1 MYLNCH
7 SYHSLRYG
15 TIPLHELVE
24 QAVGYG
30 VTAMALTDINT
41 VTGIYDFI
49 KACSALNIK
58 PLVGID
64 FRSHGQQLYIGL
76 AKNRNGLAAM
86 NRLIT
91 KHNFDN
97 TPLPAQAPYF
107 EDVIIIYPLDNVPE
121 DLKENEFI
129 GISAEQLTKLYHY
142 VWKRRVPKMVVLQ
155 SVTYRTKKEY
165 NLHKILRAIDLN
177 CIGSKLTASDYCK
190 SSEVMIPNDQLMEKF
205 IDFPQLLH
213 NTETVI
219 ATCNFEYD
227 FYTPKNKKH
236 YTSNKQDDIALL
248 TQLAYEGMVS
258 RYGSN
263 NTEAKARVDKELK
276 VINDLEFSGYFLITW
291 DIVQYSIGKGFLH
304 IGRGSGANSI
314 IAYCLDIT
322 NICPLELDLYFERFL
337 NVNRKSPPDFD
348 IDWSWRERDTILEY
362 IFTKYGS
369 DHVAFCGTNVEFKY
383 RSIFREVG
391 KVFGLPKEELDE
403 LAKNPMQKHPK
414 NAVVKMV
421 QDYGVLLEKYPNQR
435 SMHSCGII
443 ISEEPITNF
452 TALEMP
458 PKGFPIVQFD
468 MHVAEDI
475 GFDKFDILSQR
486 GIGHIDDT
494 VKLIREN
501 QGIEVNIRDTSLSKN
516 EKVCNALLSEGKT
529 IGCFYIESPAMRGLL
544 RRLKCDNYKVLV
556 AASSIIRPGVA
567 QSGMMKEYIFRHNYP
582 DKFEYF
588 HAVFKEQLG
597 ETYGIMVYQED
608 VIKIALHYG
617 GLPAAD
623 GDILRRAM
631 SGKGRSKA
639 ALQKVKDH
647 FFASCKNQGHPEQ
660 LSQEI
665 YRQIESFAGYSF
677 CKAHSASYAVESY
690 QSLYLKTYYPI
701 EFMTAV
707 INNFGGFYR
716 TEVYIHEA
724 KMSGAKIH
732 NPCVNKSDY
741 QTNVDGKNVYLGFQH
756 LKSLDSKTSEL
767 IVKERALHGAYQS
780 LEDFINRIPIGI
792 EGIQI
797 LIFIGALRFT
807 GKRKNE
813 LLIIA
818 RLILINFKPE
828 NRSLLLVNEPVKDY
842 QLPVLERS
850 PFEDAFDEIE
860 LLDFP
865 VSVTPFA
872 LLQTRFRGDV
882 MAKNLIKHHKKTVR
896 MLAYLI
902 SRKHVPT
909 KRGDMYFGT
918 WIDAEG
924 AFFDTA
930 HFADCLQRYP
940 FKGGGCYLLL
950 GQVEVDYHF
959 PTVTISKMEKM
970 PFIPDPRYSATD
982 EKRFQTQQ
990 QIREDVSMTQR
1001 APYPQEHEINLPR
1014 QKMRPSV

>member
-1 MYLNCH
+1 MYINCH

-15 TIPLHELVE
+15 TIPLTELVR
-24 QAVGYG
+24 QAVSFG

-49 KACSALNIK
+49 KACKEVNIK

-64 FRSHGQQLYIGL
+64 FRNNGKQLYIGL
-76 AKNRNGLAAM
+76 AKNRNGIAEM

-91 KHNFDN
+91 QNNFEN
-97 TPLPAQAPYF
+97 TLLPEQAPNF
-107 EDVIIIYPLDNVPE
+107 ENVFVIYPFDNVPDE
-121 DLKENEFI
+121 LKENEFI
-129 GISAEQLTKLYHY
+129 GITAEQLPKLYNY
-142 VWKRRVPKMVVLQ
+142 VWKRRISKMVVLQ
-155 SVTYRTKKEY
+155 SVTYRNKKEF

-177 CIGSKLTASDYCK
+177 IVGSKLAHTDYCK
-190 SSEVMIPNDQLMEKF
+190 LSEVMIRIENLMEKF
-205 IDFPQLLH
+205 IDFPQIIQ
-213 NTETVI
+213 NTQTII
-219 ATCNFEYD
+219 AECNFEYD
-227 FYTPKNKKH
+227 FFTPKNKKH
-236 YTSNKQDDIALL
+236 YTTNKHDDSVLL
-248 TQLAYEGMVS
+248 TKLAYEGMIH
-258 RYGSN
+258 RYGEH
-263 NTEAKARVDKELK
+263 NTEAKARVEKELK

-291 DIVQYSIGKGFLH
+291 DIVQYSISKGFLH

-337 NVNRKSPPDFD
+337 NVNRKTPPDFD

-362 IFTKYGS
+362 IFNKYGK

-403 LAKNPMQKHPK
+403 LAKNPMQKHNK

-421 QDYGVLLEKYPNQR
+421 QDYGMMLEKYPNQR

-475 GFDKFDILSQR
+475 LSQR

-494 VKLIREN
+494 VKLIKEN
-501 QGIEVNIRDTSLSKN
+501 QGINVNIRDTSISKN
-516 EKVCNALLSEGKT
+516 EATCNELLSQGKT

-582 DKFEYF
+582 DRFEYF
-588 HAVFKEQLG
+588 HDVFKEQLG

-639 ALQKVKDH
+639 ALQKVKDN
-647 FFASCKNQGHPEQ
+647 FFASCEKQGHTLQ

-732 NPCVNKSDY
+732 NPCVNKSDH
-741 QTNVDGKNVYLGFQH
+741 QTHVYGRNIYLGFQH
-756 LKSLDSKTSEL
+756 LKSLESKTAEI
-767 IVKERALHGAYQS
+767 IVKERNENGNFVS

-797 LIFIGALRFT
+797 LIFIGAFRFT
-807 GKRKNE
+807 GKPKNE

-828 NRSLLLVNEPVKDY
+828 NRSLLLLQEPVKEY
-842 QLPVLERS
+842 KLPVLKRS

-865 VSVTPFA
+865 VSVTPFN

-882 MAKNLIKHHKKTVR
+882 MAKDLTKHHKKTVR

-924 AFFDTA
+924 EFFDTA
-930 HFADCLQRYP
+930 HFADCLQNYP

-959 PTVTISKMEKM
+959 PTITISKMEKM

-990 QIREDVSMTQR
+990 QIREDVSMTHR
-1001 APYPQEHEINLPR
+1001 EPYPQEHEINLPR
-1014 QKMRPSV
+1014 HKMATRIQ

>member
-15 TIPLHELVE
+15 TIPLNELVE
-24 QAVGYG
+24 QAALFG

-41 VTGIYDFI
+41 VTGIYNFI
-49 KACSALNIK
+49 KGCKAFNIK

-64 FRSHGQQLYIGL
+64 FRNSSKQLYVGL
-76 AKNRNGLAAM
+76 AKNSAGIAEM
-86 NRLIT
+86 NRLLT
-91 KHNFDN
+91 KHNFEN
-97 TPLPAQAPYF
+97 SLLPYQAPCF
-107 EDVIIIYPLDNVPE
+107 ENTFVIYPFDNAPDQLQE
-121 DLKENEFI
+121 HEFI
-129 GISAEQLTKLYHY
+129 GITAEQLSRLYNPA
-142 VWKRRVPKMVVLQ
+142 WKDRINKMVVLQ
-155 SVTYRTKKEY
+155 SVTYRTKKEF

-177 CIGSKLTASDYCK
+177 IIGTKLTEADHCK
-190 SSEVMIPNDQLMEKF
+190 ISEVMLPVDSLIAKF
-205 IDFPQLLH
+205 SDYPIIIQNTKEIIAQCDFQ
-213 NTETVI
+213 
-219 ATCNFEYD
+219 YD
-227 FYTPKNKKH
+227 FGTPKNKKH
-236 YTSNKQDDIALL
+236 YTANKQDDMALL
-248 TQLAYEGMVS
+248 TKLAYEGMVR
-258 RYGSN
+258 RYGAGN
-263 NTEAKARVDKELK
+263 KEALQRVEKELR
-276 VINDLEFSGYFLITW
+276 VIDGLEFSGYFLITW
-291 DIVQYSIGKGFLH
+291 DIVQYSIGQGFLH

-322 NICPLELDLYFERFL
+322 DICPLELDLYFERFL
-337 NVNRKSPPDFD
+337 NLNRKTPPDFD

-362 IFTKYGS
+362 IFDKYGA

-403 LAKNPMQKHPK
+403 LAKNPMKQHHK
-414 NAVVKMV
+414 NKVVKMV
-421 QDYGVLLEKYPNQR
+421 QHYGMMLEKYPNQR

-443 ISEEPITNF
+443 ISEKPITNYS
-452 TALEMP
+452 ALEMP

-468 MHVAEDI
+468 MHVAEEI

-486 GIGHIDDT
+486 GIGHIDDA
-494 VKLIREN
+494 VKLIKKNR
-501 QGIEVNIRDTSLSKN
+501 GIDVDIRDTSISKDEKTCN
-516 EKVCNALLSEGKT
+516 ELLSQGKT

-567 QSGMMKEYIFRHNYP
+567 QSGMMKEYIFRHNHP
-582 DKFEYF
+582 DRFEYF
-588 HAVFKEQLG
+588 HEVFKEQLG

-639 ALQKVKDH
+639 ALQKVKEN
-647 FFASCKNQGHPEQ
+647 FFASCAQKGHPLE

-690 QSLYLKTYYPI
+690 QSLYLKAYYPI

-716 TEVYIHEA
+716 TEVYVHEA
-724 KMSGAKIH
+724 RMSGAKIH
-732 NPCVNKSDY
+732 NPCVNKSDV
-741 QTNVDGKNVYLGFQH
+741 QTNVSGRNIYLGFQH
-756 LKSLDSKTSEL
+756 LKSLQSQIAEL
-767 IVKERALHGAYQS
+767 IVSEREENGPYQS
-780 LEDFINRIPIGI
+780 LEDFINRVPIGI
-792 EGIQI
+792 EGIQT
-797 LIFIGALRFT
+797 LIFINAFRFT

-818 RLILINFKPE
+818 RLILINFRPE
-828 NRSLLLVNEPVKDY
+828 NRSLLLLQEPVKEY
-842 QLPVLERS
+842 KLPVLERS

-865 VSVTPFA
+865 VSVTPFN
-872 LLQTRFRGDV
+872 LLKTSFRGDV
-882 MAKNLIKHHKKTVR
+882 MARDLTKHHKKMVR

-918 WIDAEG
+918 WIDSEG
-924 AFFDTA
+924 EFFDTA
-930 HFADCLQRYP
+930 HFADCLRNYP
-940 FKGGGCYLLL
+940 FQGGGCYLLQ
-950 GQVEVDYHF
+950 GKVEVDYHF
-959 PTVTISKMEKM
+959 PTITISKMVKM
-970 PFIPDPRYSATD
+970 PFIADPRYSATD
-982 EKRFQTQQ
+982 ERRFHTQQ
-990 QIREDVSMTQR
+990 QIREDVSMTHR
-1001 APYPQEHEINLPR
+1001 EPYPQEHEYHMPR
-1014 QKMRPSV
+1014 YKMAQH

>member
-15 TIPLHELVE
+15 TIPLQDLVS

-41 VTGIYDFI
+41 ITGIYDFI
-49 KACSALNIK
+49 KACREVNIK

-64 FRSHGQQLYIGL
+64 FRNNGKQLFIGL
-76 AKNRNGLAAM
+76 AQNRNGLAEM
-86 NRLIT
+86 NRLVT
-91 KHNFDN
+91 QHNFDN
-97 TPLPAQAPYF
+97 TPLPEHAPHF
-107 EDVIIIYPLDNVPE
+107 ENVYVIYPLDNVPE
-121 DLKENEFI
+121 ELQEYEFI
-129 GISAEQLTKLYHY
+129 GISAEQLPKLYNY
-142 VWKRRVPKMVVLQ
+142 VWKRRMAKMVVLQ

-177 CIGSKLTASDYCK
+177 IIGSKLGETDYCK
-190 SSEVMIPNDQLMEKF
+190 TTEIMIPIEKLLEKF
-205 IDFPQLLH
+205 SDYPQIIQ
-213 NTETVI
+213 NTKTII
-219 ATCNFEYD
+219 AGCHFEYD

-236 YTSNKQDDIALL
+236 FTGNKHDDSILL
-248 TQLAYEGMVS
+248 TKLAYEGMIQ
-258 RYGSN
+258 RYGEN
-263 NTEAKARVDKELK
+263 NAEAKARVEKELK

-291 DIVQYSIGKGFLH
+291 DIVQYSISKGFLH

-362 IFTKYGS
+362 IFNKYGS

-403 LAKNPMQKHPK
+403 LAKNPMVKHHK
-414 NAVVKMV
+414 NEVVKMV
-421 QDYGVLLEKYPNQR
+421 QDYGMMLEKYPNQR

-494 VKLIREN
+494 VKLIKEN
-501 QGIEVNIRDTSLSKN
+501 QGIEVEIRDTTLSKN
-516 EKVCNALLSEGKT
+516 EKVCNELLSQGKT

-582 DKFEYF
+582 DRFEYF
-588 HAVFKEQLG
+588 HEVFQEQLG

-639 ALQKVKDH
+639 ALQKVKDN
-647 FFASCKNQGHPEQ
+647 FFDCCKKQGHPEQ

-716 TEVYIHEA
+716 TEVYVHEA

-741 QTNVDGKNVYLGFQH
+741 QTKVYGKNIYLGFQH
-756 LKSLDSKTSEL
+756 LKSLESKIATL
-767 IVKERALHGAYQS
+767 IVAEREQKGIFMS

-792 EGIQI
+792 ESIQI
-797 LIFIGALRFT
+797 LIFIGAFRFT

-828 NRSLLLVNEPVKDY
+828 HRGLLLLQEPVKDY
-842 QLPVLERS
+842 KLPVLERS

-865 VSVTPFA
+865 VSVTPFN
-872 LLQTRFRGDV
+872 LLQTAYRGDV
-882 MAKNLIKHHKKTVR
+882 MAKDLTKHHKKNVR

-924 AFFDTA
+924 EFFDTA
-930 HFADCLQRYP
+930 HFADCLQKYP

-959 PTVTISKMEKM
+959 PTITISKMEKM

-982 EKRFQTQQ
+982 EKRFQTQH
-990 QIREDVSMTQR
+990 QIREDVSMTHR
-1001 APYPQEHEINLPR
+1001 APYPQEHEIGLPR
-1014 QKMRPSV
+1014 QRMTPQV